1 MGIGGVF
8 LMTESFD
15 VKRRRQSS
23 FGFLLQLIA
32 RRIDSDMKVQLAEIG
47 IDRKIFSNL
56 MLLLEKDGISQREL
70 GRLLEFPEYF
80 TSRTVDRL
88 VEKGYAQRRPDPNS
102 RRKILVFL
110 TDKGREKAKELPS
123 IIEAV
128 NTDYLAPLNVDERKQ
143 MIQLLHK
150 IALF

>member
-1 MGIGGVF
+1 
-8 LMTESFD
+8 MTESFD